1 MLKNFDFTL
10 LKEVVIQGEMD
21 KEIAKIHVLEKIIR
35 LGKGFARIRLVPV
48 FFEADNFLQS
58 QSRALSSFH

>member
-1 MLKNFDFTL
+1 
-10 LKEVVIQGEMD
+10 MD
-21 KEIAKIHVLEKIIR
+21 KEIAKIHALEKIIR

-58 QSRALSSFH
+58 